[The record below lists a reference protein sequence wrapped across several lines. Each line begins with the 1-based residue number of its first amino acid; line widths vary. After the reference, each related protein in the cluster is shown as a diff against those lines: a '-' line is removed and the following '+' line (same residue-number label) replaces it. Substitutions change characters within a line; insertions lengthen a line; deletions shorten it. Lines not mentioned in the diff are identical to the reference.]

1 MTITTRSSERNPPP
15 PVQADTALKTLT
27 MYSPPPIVKISIMA
41 RGPYWMPWR
50 ESDVLNDSA
59 ADICGDR
66 LFLSVPS
73 RNTAR

>member
-1 MTITTRSSERNPPP
+1 
-15 PVQADTALKTLT
+15 
-27 MYSPPPIVKISIMA
+27 
-41 RGPYWMPWR
+41 MPWR